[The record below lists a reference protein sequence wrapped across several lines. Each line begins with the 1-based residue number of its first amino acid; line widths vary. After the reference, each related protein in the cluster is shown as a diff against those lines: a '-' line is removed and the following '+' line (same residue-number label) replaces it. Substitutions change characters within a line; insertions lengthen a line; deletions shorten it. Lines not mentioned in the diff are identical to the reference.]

1 MSPNPRLLKNIP
13 LFIGMDDEEIAAI
26 ANIMDEQRFR
36 PGQVIFNAQQIGGTF
51 YIVQAGQ
58 VELSIVDDDDEKLV
72 LELLESGDFFGE
84 LSLLDGGTRSATATA
99 VARTDT
105 LVLDRHEFLD
115 LMLQKPHMAQDV
127 MVALAKR
134 IRRSDNLLRRRVSRN
149 VNEIVDE
156 KLTLGERIADVI
168 AEFSG
173 SIAFLL
179 LNAAFFGIWLGV
191 NVIPSIAFD
200 PYPFGLLT
208 MIVSLE
214 AIFLSIF
221 VLVSQNRQS
230 DKDRIRNELDY
241 QVNLK
246 AELGVSTLLS
256 KTDLVAETLG
266 ELEQRLTRLE
276 RRGAGD

>member
-1 MSPNPRLLKNIP
+1 MLKTIP
-13 LFIGMDDEEIAAI
+13 LFIGMDDEERAAIAAI
-26 ANIMDEQRFR
+26 MDEVPFR
-36 PGQVIFNAQQIGGTF
+36 GGEVIFKAEQTGGTL

-58 VELSIVDDDDEKLV
+58 VELSIVDDDGEKLV
-72 LELLESGDFFGE
+72 LDLLESGDFFGE

-99 VARTDT
+99 TQRTET
-105 LVLDRHEFLD
+105 LVLERHEFLD

-134 IRRSDNLLRRRVSRN
+134 VRRTDNLLRRRVSRN

-156 KLTLGERIADVI
+156 KLTLGQRIADVI

-173 SIAFLL
+173 SIPFLV
-179 LNAAFFGIWLGV
+179 LNAAFFAIWLLV
-191 NVIPSIAFD
+191 NAIPTLAFD

-246 AELGVSTLLS
+246 AELGVSILLQ
-256 KTDLVAETLG
+256 KTDSIAESLQDI
-266 ELEQRLTRLE
+266 EARLRSTTGN
-276 RRGAGD
+276 GAVTDKSM

>member
-99 VARTDT
+99 VAHTDT

-127 MVALAKR
+127 MVSLAKR